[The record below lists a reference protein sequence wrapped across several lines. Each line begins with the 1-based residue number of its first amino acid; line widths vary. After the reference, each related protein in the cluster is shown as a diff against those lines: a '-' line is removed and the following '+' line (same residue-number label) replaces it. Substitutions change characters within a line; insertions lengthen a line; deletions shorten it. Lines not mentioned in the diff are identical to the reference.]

1 MNGHK
6 LPGVT
11 HLLYAFFFLKKK
23 ILYSYV
29 IYLIKQLHSFN
40 MLDVLW
46 EETW

>member
-1 MNGHK
+1 VNGHK

-11 HLLYAFFFLKKK
+11 HLLYAFFFFFL
-23 ILYSYV
+23 ILYNYV

-40 MLDVLW
+40 LLDVSW